1 MMRSMRS
8 DLFHSARAL
17 ALVALCASPAVAPAA
32 DPPRVVEI
40 TARRF
45 EFAPNEVA
53 LRRGETVRLRLR
65 SADVT
70 HGLFVRALG
79 IDTDVP
85 PGRTT
90 ELVVT
95 PEQAGRFT
103 AICHHFCG
111 SGHGNMKLTFVVE

>member
-1 MMRSMRS
+1 MRFDVSRTT
-8 DLFHSARAL
+8 RAL
-17 ALVALCASPAVAPAA
+17 AIAVVALTATPRAARPAE
-32 DPPRVVEI
+32 PRVVEI

-45 EFAPNEVA
+45 QFTPAEVT
-53 LRRGETVRLRLR
+53 LRRGEPVTLRLR
-65 SADVT
+65 SEDVT

-90 ELVVT
+90 EVKVT
-95 PEQAGRFT
+95 PAQAGRFT

-111 SGHGNMKLTFVVE
+111 AGHGSMKLTFVVE